1 VRPFVAIPRLIDVVR
16 AAWLSFGAAGLFA
29 FSASAATPP
38 PASAPL
44 DEQYRSAA
52 ARLIG
57 AALSSDHAW
66 QRMSEL
72 CDGIGHRLS
81 GSPSLERAV
90 RWAEAAMKE
99 DGLERVRLQRARV
112 PVWVRGEE
120 RAEMILP
127 RRQPLSMLGLGRSIG
142 TPAGGIAADVVVATS
157 FASLAAM
164 PDSAIRG
171 RIVLWDVPFTTYG
184 ETVAYRS
191 RGAVVAARRGAIAS
205 LVRSVGPVSLRTPHT
220 GNMSAYSDTVP
231 KIPAAAVTIE
241 DATMIRRLLERG
253 ERVRIHLAMNAQ
265 TLPDTISHN
274 VIGEIRGRTKPDEV
288 VVVGGHLDSWDVGT
302 GAHDDGGGCV
312 ISMEA
317 LRLIKQLGL
326 RPQRTIRCVLW
337 TNEENGTRG
346 ATAYADSLGDAVRGH
361 VAAIESD
368 GGVETPVGF
377 GFRAFLPGTEK
388 TDSVRTQLATTRAAE
403 IARLLEAVGA
413 NRVRSDGG
421 GADITPLM
429 KKGVLGIAHQTTMA
443 HYFDWHHTESD
454 MLDKVD
460 PITLRQNVA
469 AMAVL
474 LYVLADMPE
483 PLAGPTPVTPQAP
496 SESMPATR

>member
-1 VRPFVAIPRLIDVVR
+1 MR
-16 AAWLSFGAAGLFA
+16 AARLSLGAAGLLVC
-29 FSASAATPP
+29 SAAAESRAT
-38 PASAPL
+38 ASPPL
-44 DEQYRSAA
+44 DDQYRSAA

-66 QRMSEL
+66 LRLSQL

-90 RWAEAAMKE
+90 RWAESAMKE
-99 DGLERVRLQRARV
+99 DGLERVRLQPVRV

-142 TPAGGIAADVVVATS
+142 TPPGGIAADVVVAGS
-157 FASLAAM
+157 FAALAAM
-164 PDSAIRG
+164 PDSAIHG

-184 ETVAYRS
+184 ETVTYRS
-191 RGAVVAARRGAIAS
+191 RGAHVAARRGAVVS
-205 LVRSVGPVSLRTPHT
+205 LVRSIGPVSLRTPHT
-220 GNMSAYSDTVP
+220 GAMSAYPDTVP
-231 KIPAAAVTIE
+231 KIPGAAVTIE

-274 VIGEIRGRTKPDEV
+274 VIGEIRGRVKPEEV
-288 VVVGGHLDSWDVGT
+288 VVVGGHLDSWDVGS

-317 LRLIKQLGL
+317 LRLIKAAGL
-326 RPQRTIRCVLW
+326 KPRRTIRCVLW
-337 TNEENGTRG
+337 TNEENGARG
-346 ATAYADSLGDAVRGH
+346 GAAYADSLGGAVSRH
-361 VAAIESD
+361 VAAVESD
-368 GGVETPVGF
+368 GGVETPAGF

-388 TDSVRTQLATTRAAE
+388 TDSVRTKLATTKAAE

-413 NRVRSDGG
+413 SRVRGDGG
-421 GADITPLM
+421 GVDITPLM
-429 KKGVLGIAHQTTMA
+429 KKGVLGIGHQTTMA

-460 PITLRQNVA
+460 PLALRQNVA

-483 PLAGPTPVTPQAP
+483 PIGGPTPAAVTE
-496 SESMPATR
+496 SEPTAR